1 MSLQCHY
8 KAFITE
14 MRTLSKGNYRVVYDP
29 AKGESMSMVAVYRK
43 NLDGTLSLINKEM
56 GEVMDDDT
64 LKEYAVKI
72 INKLNKKED

>member
-1 MSLQCHY
+1 
-8 KAFITE
+8 

-56 GEVMDDDT
+56 REVTDEDS

-72 INKLNKKED
+72 INELNKKED

>member
-1 MSLQCHY
+1 
-8 KAFITE
+8 

-29 AKGESMSMVAVYRK
+29 AKDESMSMVAVYRK

-56 GEVMDDDT
+56 GEVTDENT

-72 INKLNKKED
+72 INELNKKED

>member
-1 MSLQCHY
+1 
-8 KAFITE
+8 

-29 AKGESMSMVAVYRK
+29 AKEESMSMIAVYKK

-72 INKLNKKED
+72 INELNKKED

>member
-1 MSLQCHY
+1 
-8 KAFITE
+8 

-29 AKGESMSMVAVYRK
+29 AKDESMSIVAVYRK

-56 GEVMDDDT
+56 GEVTDEDT

-72 INKLNKKED
+72 INELNKKED

>member
-1 MSLQCHY
+1 
-8 KAFITE
+8 
-14 MRTLSKGNYRVVYDP
+14 MRTLSKGNYRVVYNP
-29 AKGESMSMVAVYRK
+29 AKEESMSMIAVYKK

-72 INKLNKKED
+72 INELNKKED

>member
-1 MSLQCHY
+1 
-8 KAFITE
+8 

-29 AKGESMSMVAVYRK
+29 AKGESMNMVAVYRK

-56 GEVMDDDT
+56 GEVMDDNT

-72 INKLNKKED
+72 INELNKKED

>member
-1 MSLQCHY
+1 
-8 KAFITE
+8 

-43 NLDGTLSLINKEM
+43 NLDGTLSLINKEI

-72 INKLNKKED
+72 INELNKKED

>member
-1 MSLQCHY
+1 
-8 KAFITE
+8 

-29 AKGESMSMVAVYRK
+29 AKDESMSMIAIYRK

-56 GEVMDDDT
+56 GEVIDDDT

-72 INKLNKKED
+72 INELNKKED

>member
-1 MSLQCHY
+1 M
-8 KAFITE
+8 
-14 MRTLSKGNYRVVYDP
+14 YDP

-72 INKLNKKED
+72 INELNKKED

>member
-1 MSLQCHY
+1 
-8 KAFITE
+8 

-43 NLDGTLSLINKEM
+43 NLDGTLSLINKET

-72 INKLNKKED
+72 INELNKKED

>member
-1 MSLQCHY
+1 
-8 KAFITE
+8 

-29 AKGESMSMVAVYRK
+29 AKEESMSMVAVYRK

-72 INKLNKKED
+72 INELNKKED

>member
-1 MSLQCHY
+1 
-8 KAFITE
+8 

-29 AKGESMSMVAVYRK
+29 AKDESMSMIAVYKK

-72 INKLNKKED
+72 INELNKKED

>member
-1 MSLQCHY
+1 
-8 KAFITE
+8 

-56 GEVMDDDT
+56 REVMDDNT

-72 INKLNKKED
+72 INELNKKED

>member
-1 MSLQCHY
+1 
-8 KAFITE
+8 
-14 MRTLSKGNYRVVYDP
+14 MRTLSKENYRVVYDP

-64 LKEYAVKI
+64 LKENAVKI
-72 INKLNKKED
+72 INELNKKED

>member
-1 MSLQCHY
+1 
-8 KAFITE
+8 
-14 MRTLSKGNYRVVYDP
+14 MRTISKRNFRVVYDP

-72 INKLNKKED
+72 INELNKKED

>member
-1 MSLQCHY
+1 
-8 KAFITE
+8 
-14 MRTLSKGNYRVVYDP
+14 MRTLSKGNCRVVHDP

-72 INKLNKKED
+72 INELNKKED

>member
-1 MSLQCHY
+1 
-8 KAFITE
+8 
-14 MRTLSKGNYRVVYDP
+14 MRTISKGNYRVVYDP
-29 AKGESMSMVAVYRK
+29 AKDESMSMIAVYRK

-72 INKLNKKED
+72 INELNKKED